1 MAVATGVDARASA
14 PTSRRLDHEGRLPV
28 VMGAVAVGAFLAL
41 CVVLRGFVT
50 DDSWISVRYAENLAR
65 GEGPVWN
72 PGGERVEGY
81 SNPGLVAVEALADLA
96 GWSALSAARLLGVL
110 SGVGCV
116 LAVLL
121 RGRAVVGGRAAAA
134 GSVVTACSAPFA
146 LWAVGG
152 LETLPVALLLTL
164 AVLELARADGGRAPV
179 AAALLAVLP
188 WLRPEGL
195 VVAGAVVLASEA
207 AGLWRRSSRAAA
219 LRRLGWLA
227 GLPLL
232 SQALLQLVRLGV
244 YGHLLPN
251 SVIYKSGTGEL
262 TAVAE
267 GFIGQSALVLLLALS
282 GALVARGRSRL
293 LVVPFLVYL
302 LGSLGTL
309 DSANGWSRFFQPVWP
324 QVALLAGVLL
334 ARVARSR
341 GALAALTGATV
352 LLSLLVLPGNLEQV
366 DATQSRYTTCRVGAR
381 AEVARWL
388 VRETPPTTTFSV
400 SDAGLLP
407 ARAGGRT
414 AHDAFL
420 LNDPLLQRTGPL
432 PPGER
437 AAIVHDRRPD
447 VVVLTSRRPDRLVPG
462 YPTDAALARHPAMA
476 DLRLAFTGS
485 GGTRCGYHLL
495 AYRR

>member
-1 MAVATGVDARASA
+1 MAVVTDEGAR
-14 PTSRRLDHEGRLPV
+14 TSSPAARHRSDVGRPV
-28 VMGAVAVGAFLAL
+28 VAVAVVAVGAFLAL
-41 CVVLRGFVT
+41 CAVLRGFVT
-50 DDSWISVRYAENLAR
+50 DDAWISVRYAENLAR
-65 GEGPVWN
+65 GHGPVWN

-81 SNPGLVAVEALADLA
+81 SNPALVGVEALADLV
-96 GWSALSAARLLGVL
+96 GLPALSTARVLGVVC
-110 SGVGCV
+110 GVACV

-121 RGRAVVGGRAAAA
+121 RGRAVVGTRAAAA
-134 GSVVTACSAPFA
+134 GCVLTACSAPFA

-152 LETLPVALLLTL
+152 LETLPVALVLTL
-164 AVLELARADGGRAPV
+164 AVLELARADGGRPAL
-179 AAALLAVLP
+179 AAALLAALP

-207 AGLWRRSSRAAA
+207 AGLWRRSSRAATV
-219 LRRLGWLA
+219 RRLAWLA

-232 SQALLQLVRLGV
+232 SQVLLELVRLGV

-251 SVIYKSGTGEL
+251 SVLYKSGTGEL
-262 TAVAE
+262 TAVAA
-267 GFIGQSALVLLLALS
+267 GFVEQSALVLALALA
-282 GALVARGRSRL
+282 GAVVARGRSRL
-293 LVVPFLVYL
+293 LLVPFLVYL
-302 LGSLGTL
+302 AGSLGTL

-334 ARVARSR
+334 ARVGVRR
-341 GALAALTGATV
+341 EGTAALTAVTA
-352 LLSLLVLPGNLEQV
+352 LASLLVLPGNLEQV
-366 DATQSRYTTCRVGAR
+366 DESQARYTTCRVGAR

-447 VVVLTSRRPDRLVPG
+447 VVVLASREPDRLVPA
-462 YPTDAALARHPAMA
+462 YPTDAALAEHPAFEA
-476 DLRLAFTGS
+476 YRLAHTGS
-485 GGTRCGYHLL
+485 GGAGCSYHLL

>member
-1 MAVATGVDARASA
+1 MAVATDEDARASSA
-14 PTSRRLDHEGRLPV
+14 VSRRPDADGRAPV
-28 VMGAVAVGAFLAL
+28 LVAVVAVGAFLAL
-41 CVVLRGFVT
+41 CAVLRGFVT
-50 DDSWISVRYAENLAR
+50 DDAWISVRYAENLAR

-81 SNPGLVAVEALADLA
+81 SNPGLVAVEVLADLA
-96 GWSALSAARLLGVL
+96 GWSAMAAARTLGVAC
-110 SGVGCV
+110 GAACV

-121 RGRAVVGGRAAAA
+121 RGRAVVGTPAA
-134 GSVVTACSAPFA
+134 GSGAVLTACSAPFA

-152 LETLPVALLLTL
+152 LETLPVALALTL
-164 AVLELARADGGRAPV
+164 AVLELARSDGGRPAV

-219 LRRLGWLA
+219 LRRLAWLA
-227 GLPLL
+227 GLPLV
-232 SQALLQLVRLGV
+232 SQVLLELERLAV

-251 SVIYKSGTGEL
+251 SVLYKSGTGEL
-262 TAVAE
+262 FAVAG
-267 GFIGQSALVLLLALS
+267 GFVRQSGLVLVLAVA
-282 GALVARGRSRL
+282 GAVVARGRARL
-293 LVVPFLVYL
+293 LLVPLLVYAA
-302 LGSLGTL
+302 GSIGTL

-334 ARVARSR
+334 VRTARRRWA
-341 GALAALTGATV
+341 AAALTGAVASATLV
-352 LLSLLVLPGNLEQV
+352 VLPGNLEEV
-366 DATQSRYTTCRVGAR
+366 DASQSRYTTCRVGAR

-388 VRETPPTTTFSV
+388 SRETPRTTTFSV
-400 SDAGLLP
+400 SDAGLVP

-414 AHDAFL
+414 AYDAFL
-420 LNDPLLQRTGPL
+420 LNDALLQRTGPL

-437 AAIVHDRRPD
+437 ADLVHERRPD
-447 VVVLTSRRPDRLVPG
+447 VVVLVSRRPDRLVPG
-462 YPTDAALARHPAMA
+462 YPTDAALAEHPAFGA
-476 DLRLAFTGS
+476 YRLAHTGS
-485 GGTRCGYHLL
+485 GGAGCGYHLL

>member
-1 MAVATGVDARASA
+1 MAVATDEGARTPSA
-14 PTSRRLDHEGRLPV
+14 VSRRLLPAGRPPV
-28 VMGAVAVGAFLAL
+28 LVAVVAVGAFLAL
-41 CVVLRGFVT
+41 CAVLRGFVT

-65 GEGPVWN
+65 GHGPVWN

-81 SNPGLVAVEALADLA
+81 SNPGLVAVEALADAA
-96 GWSALSAARLLGVL
+96 GWSALAAARLLGVAC
-110 SGVGCV
+110 GVACV

-121 RGRAVVGGRAAAA
+121 RGRDVVGGRAAASGA
-134 GSVVTACSAPFA
+134 VVTACSAPFA

-152 LETLPVALLLTL
+152 LETLPVALVLTL
-164 AVLELARADGGRAPV
+164 AVLELARHDGGRPAV

-207 AGLWRRSSRAAA
+207 AGLWHAHRRAAT

-232 SQALLQLVRLGV
+232 SQVLLELLRLGV

-251 SVIYKSGTGEL
+251 SVLYKSGTGEL
-262 TAVAE
+262 LTVAG
-267 GFIGQSALVLLLALS
+267 GFVRQSALVLVLAVAGAIVTRSRGRLLA
-282 GALVARGRSRL
+282 
-293 LVVPFLVYL
+293 VPFLVYL
-302 LGSLGTL
+302 LGSIGTL

-324 QVALLAGVLL
+324 QLALLAGVLL
-334 ARVARSR
+334 ARAVPTRWAT
-341 GALAALTGATV
+341 AALTGATV
-352 LLSLLVLPGNLEQV
+352 LAGLFVLPGNLEEV
-366 DATQSRYTTCRVGAR
+366 DASQSRYTSCRVAAR
-381 AEVARWL
+381 ADVAQWL
-388 VRETPPTTTFSV
+388 VRETPQRTTFSV

-414 AHDAFL
+414 AYDAFL

-437 AAIVHDRRPD
+437 AEIVHGRQPD
-447 VVVLTSRRPDRLVPG
+447 VVVLVSRQPDRLVPG
-462 YPTDAALARHPAMA
+462 YPTDAALAEHPAFA
-476 DLRLAFTGS
+476 AYRLAHTGS
-485 GGTRCGYHLL
+485 GGSGCGYHLL

>member
-14 PTSRRLDHEGRLPV
+14 PTSRRLDDEGRLPIV
-28 VMGAVAVGAFLAL
+28 AAAVAVGAFLAL

-96 GWSALSAARLLGVL
+96 GWSALSAARVLGLL

-134 GSVVTACSAPFA
+134 GCVLTACSAPFA

-164 AVLELARADGGRAPV
+164 AVLELARADRGRAPV

-188 WLRPEGL
+188 WLRPEGV

-207 AGLWRRSSRAAA
+207 AGLWHRSSRAAT

-232 SQALLQLVRLGV
+232 SQALLELVRLGV

-267 GFIGQSALVLLLALS
+267 AFVRQSALVLVLALA
-282 GALVARGRSRL
+282 GALVARGRARL
-293 LVVPFLVYL
+293 LLVPFLVYL

-334 ARVARSR
+334 ARAAATRW
-341 GALAALTGATV
+341 ALVALTGVTV
-352 LLSLLVLPGNLEQV
+352 LLTLVVLPGNLEQV

-381 AEVARWL
+381 AELSRWL

-414 AHDAFL
+414 AYDAFL

-432 PPGER
+432 PPRER
-437 AAIVHDRRPD
+437 AEIVHRRRPD
-447 VVVLTSRRPDRLVPG
+447 VVVLASRRPDRLVPA

-476 DLRLAFTGS
+476 DYRLAHTGS
-485 GGTRCGYHLL
+485 GGSGCDYHLL

>member
-1 MAVATGVDARASA
+1 MSVVTGVDARASA
-14 PTSRRLDHEGRLPV
+14 PTSRRRDVEGRLPLVAAV
-28 VMGAVAVGAFLAL
+28 VGVGAFFAL

-121 RGRAVVGGRAAAA
+121 QGRAVVGGRAAAA
-134 GSVVTACSAPFA
+134 GCVVTACSAPFA

-164 AVLELARADGGRAPV
+164 AVLELARADRGRAPI

-207 AGLWRRSSRAAA
+207 PGLWRRSSRAAA

-267 GFIGQSALVLLLALS
+267 GFIGQSALVLVLALS
-282 GALVARGRSRL
+282 GALVTRGRSRL

-334 ARVARSR
+334 ARAAVSR
-341 GALAALTGATV
+341 WALAALTGATV
-352 LLSLLVLPGNLEQV
+352 LLSLLVLPGNLQEV

-447 VVVLTSRRPDRLVPG
+447 VVVLASRRPDRLVPA

-476 DLRLAFTGS
+476 DFRLAHTGS
-485 GGTRCGYHLL
+485 GGAGCSYHLL